1 MVDALISLKYL
12 HCIEIDNPMEI
23 DMTLSNLAPLAD
35 AYALLKDQETKIKA
49 RVEEA
54 RKEIL
59 STGATEIDGE
69 VCTVIVD
76 TKKGAKTIDKEAV
89 IKLLLEL
96 GATAEQVETCFKVS
110 AETKSLRVKA
120 NLKAVA

>member
-1 MVDALISLKYL
+1 
-12 HCIEIDNPMEI
+12 MEI
-23 DMTLSNLAPLAD
+23 DMTLSAQLSNLAPLAD

-96 GATAEQVETCFKVS
+96 GATADQVEGCFKYG

>member
-1 MVDALISLKYL
+1 
-12 HCIEIDNPMEI
+12 MEI

-96 GATAEQVETCFKVS
+96 GATADQVEGCFKYG